1 MTKAL
6 KFTLTAALVCAS
18 LAACSPGEKPS
29 TDVPATPAAHDHS
42 ATAKHGGAIAEL
54 EGHAGLVE
62 VVFDGDAGRVTVYVM
77 DIDGAPLAPDDA
89 PVLNLAG
96 DGAPVQVTGMEKDG
110 AWVLEHESLKGHG
123 HVHGARLRISV
134 GSTQYN
140 PDLPDVH

>member
-1 MTKAL
+1 MKKTL
-6 KFTLTAALVCAS
+6 TLTLTAALVCAS
-18 LAACSPGEKPS
+18 LAACSPGDKPS

-54 EGHAGLVE
+54 GDHAGLVE

-96 DGAPVQVTGMEKDG
+96 DGAPVQVTGIEKDG
-110 AWVLEHESLKGHG
+110 AWVLEHESLTG

-134 GSTQYN
+134 GGKQFTL
-140 PDLPDVH
+140 DLPDVH